1 MFNHQ
6 HVFVSVL
13 QSSVPKRRQH
23 FFFCVCFDTRSY
35 NFMCLSR
42 IVTLLRVSND
52 LRYYY
57 SVFLHRYFALS
68 SVVIMAFNDNGTF
81 LDSVLFLVVV

>member
-1 MFNHQ
+1 
-6 HVFVSVL
+6 
-13 QSSVPKRRQH
+13 
-23 FFFCVCFDTRSY
+23 
-35 NFMCLSR
+35 MCLSR